1 MTAAP
6 ENLAA
11 LIKQRDELTR
21 RIKDLQFTRKQ
32 QQRELNKAYIGK
44 CFAYTTPL
52 SFKGGYRSCKMYV
65 KVIGVDDDVRVNVL
79 MFPENPHAELITV
92 GRKFISKL
100 NTYEVIPTEE
110 FNQALDKYVEG
121 LKTENF
127 SNDDVERLMWGIEE
141 EEDD

>member
-1 MTAAP
+1 
-6 ENLAA
+6 
-11 LIKQRDELTR
+11 
-21 RIKDLQFTRKQ
+21 
-32 QQRELNKAYIGK
+32 
-44 CFAYTTPL
+44 
-52 SFKGGYRSCKMYV
+52 MYV